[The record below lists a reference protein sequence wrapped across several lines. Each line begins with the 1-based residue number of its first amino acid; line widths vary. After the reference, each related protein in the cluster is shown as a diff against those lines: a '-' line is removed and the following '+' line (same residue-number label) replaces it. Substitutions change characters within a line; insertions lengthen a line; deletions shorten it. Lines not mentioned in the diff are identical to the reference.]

1 MGGVR
6 PSPILFFQ
14 EEMPMNTINS
24 LGLTT
29 REGLKVYSAEINNTA
44 QNQIP
49 KPIRAATGSE
59 SAEKLLQSAENFKS
73 DTQYLQKL
81 SDLVTG
87 GKLQFNIN
95 SELGSV
101 VVKIVDP
108 KTDAVL
114 KEIPSEDIQKLKIQ
128 IRKTIG
134 IIFDELI

>member
-1 MGGVR
+1 MD
-6 PSPILFFQ
+6 
-14 EEMPMNTINS
+14 
-24 LGLTT
+24 
-29 REGLKVYSAEINNTA
+29 GLKVYSAEINNTA
-44 QNQIP
+44 QNQMP
-49 KPIRAATGSE
+49 KPIRVATGSE